1 MRWNSPL
8 AATVRTTAA
17 RPAAGQRQGRP
28 ARRRSTIVS
37 KASSA
42 AGKAHHMTALKW
54 LVSWN
59 IRWGV
64 QA

>member
-8 AATVRTTAA
+8 MATVRVTAA
-17 RPAAGQRQGRP
+17 SPAAGQPHGRP
-28 ARRRSTIVS
+28 ARRRSTMTS

-59 IRWGV
+59 IRLGV
-64 QA
+64 KA

>member
-8 AATVRTTAA
+8 AATVRVTAA
-17 RPAAGQRQGRP
+17 SPAAGQPHRRP
-28 ARRRSTIVS
+28 ARRRSIITS
-37 KASSA
+37 KASRA